1 MDPIS
6 TVLWPFKW
14 VIEAILVGFHFFW
27 SDIVHLDPNA
37 GLTWVLSVLGL
48 VLVVRSALIPLFVRQ
63 IKSQRKMMEIAPQLK
78 KIQEKYKGKRDQ
90 FSREAMS
97 RETME
102 LYRNT
107 GTSPL
112 SSCFPLLAQMPIFF
126 SLFQVLNNAAHE
138 TTPHGVGLMNT
149 ALSLSFGSS
158 SLFGAPL
165 KSSIGTA
172 GTGANPALVVTI
184 AIIMIILMSAS
195 QFFTQLQIMAKN
207 VSPETKASPMYKQQ
221 RVLLYIL
228 PFVFIFSGVAFPL
241 GVMFYWVF
249 SNVWTMGQQFIVIR
263 NSPTPGSDAAKE
275 RDARLARRDQRR
287 QERAAL
293 AAGEPPAAPQDA
305 TDSTPPVAVRRPTTQ
320 RVQPMSKNRA
330 KRAGEGR
337 A

>member
-1 MDPIS
+1 MDIIS

-14 VIEAILVGFHFFW
+14 VIEAVLVGFHYFW
-27 SDIVHLDPNA
+27 SDIVRLDPND

-112 SSCFPLLAQMPIFF
+112 SSCFPLIAQMPIFF
-126 SLFQVLNNAAHE
+126 SLFQVLNNAAHH
-138 TTPHGVGLMNT
+138 TTAHGVGALNA
-149 ALSLSFGSS
+149 ALSSSFGNAR
-158 SLFGAPL
+158 LFGAPL
-165 KSSIGTA
+165 QSSISTA
-172 GTGANPALVVTI
+172 GKGADAGLVITI
-184 AIIMIILMSAS
+184 AVIMIVLMSAS

-207 VSPETKASPMYKQQ
+207 VSPETKASPMYRQQ

-228 PFVFIFSGVAFPL
+228 PFVFIFSGYAFPL

-275 RDARLARRDQRR
+275 REARLARRAQRR
-287 QERAAL
+287 LASA
-293 AAGEPPAAPQDA
+293 AAGQQASIEPAEPTAP
-305 TDSTPPVAVRRPTTQ
+305 VRRPSTQ
-320 RVQPMSKNRA
+320 RAQPMSKNRA

>member
-1 MDPIS
+1 MDLFGL
-6 TVLWPFKW
+6 VLWPFKW
-14 VIEAILVGFHFFW
+14 VIEAILVGFHGLW
-27 SDIVHLDPNA
+27 SAVGLAPDD
-37 GLTWVLSVLGL
+37 GLTWILSILGL
-48 VLVVRSALIPLFVRQ
+48 VLVVRAALIPLFVRQ

-102 LYRNT
+102 LYRSS

-126 SLFQVLNNAAHE
+126 SLFQVLNNAARS
-138 TTPHGVGLMNT
+138 TTAHGVGALNV
-149 ALSLSFGSS
+149 ALSASFGNAR
-158 SLFGAPL
+158 LFGAPL

-172 GTGANPALVVTI
+172 GKGADAGLVITI
-184 AIIMIILMSAS
+184 AVVMIVLMSAS
-195 QFFTQLQIMAKN
+195 QFITQLQIMAKN
-207 VSPETKASPMYKQQ
+207 VSPETKASPMYRQQ

-249 SNVWTMGQQFIVIR
+249 SNVWTMGQQFLVIR
-263 NSPTPGSDAAKE
+263 NSPTPGSEAAKARE
-275 RDARLARRDQRR
+275 ARLALRAQRKL
-287 QERAAL
+287 ERSNTAVAEVP
-293 AAGEPPAAPQDA
+293 AAAPQ
-305 TDSTPPVAVRRPTTQ
+305 TPVRRVTTQ